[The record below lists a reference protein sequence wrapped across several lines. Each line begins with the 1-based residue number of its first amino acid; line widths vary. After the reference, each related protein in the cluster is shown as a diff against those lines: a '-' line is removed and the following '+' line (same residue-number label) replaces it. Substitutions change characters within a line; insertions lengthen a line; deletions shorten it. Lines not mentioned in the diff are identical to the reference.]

1 MAALWQRQGLPVRGP
16 PQAQLDAA
24 NIEWM
29 NASCDPVQLE
39 GTAAASGE
47 EGEEEEG
54 PGVGG
59 EVDDEVDEDE
69 ELVEAVEDVVAA
81 LGNPAEEGSD
91 AGEGSDSSGGSGVG
105 GRASSRA
112 SATGSSDGEGDS
124 LPFVAGPDS
133 SSDEEEGSS

>member
-47 EGEEEEG
+47 EEEEEEG

-59 EVDDEVDEDE
+59 EVDDEVDEDDAE
-69 ELVEAVEDVVAA
+69 RPDVARLRAERLEVVV
-81 LGNPAEEGSD
+81 NPNAFC
-91 AGEGSDSSGGSGVG
+91 
-105 GRASSRA
+105 R
-112 SATGSSDGEGDS
+112 
-124 LPFVAGPDS
+124 
-133 SSDEEEGSS
+133 